1 MDSKLTYTL
10 NDLKKVVKAH
20 LLLEDYKIVDIV
32 AATIIGNLFPTDPLW
47 LQIIGAPS
55 SGKTELLNAIEDFPK
70 VFFISD
76 LTTSTLIS
84 GKKDSSLLPHL
95 NGKIIVMKDFTTIL
109 SKRHDDL
116 KIIMSQLREVYDGK
130 FSKGFGTGEHQ
141 KWSGH
146 VGFVGGCTDAYDRHY
161 GVIGQMGERFLL
173 YRIKNQ
179 DNLDAGL
186 QALGGF
192 GGENKMRKEIKTAFT
207 KFLRQFKKVDIT
219 IPKPSEDLLYK
230 ITSLA
235 KFSGHGRCPV
245 HRDRYTKEITYRPVP
260 EGEARLSKQLY
271 HMAISLMTIHQEK
284 SITNKIYEIIKKIG
298 SDLIPRFRFML
309 LRYLYEK
316 GATEIQVYWITTG
329 DIAEGVNVNGKT
341 ALRALQDLSIVGL
354 VKGRW
359 CPEMQGKPYEWQLT
373 EKALKLIGGSEIFE
387 DLDS

>member
-1 MDSKLTYTL
+1 MSSKLTYTL
-10 NDLKKVVKAH
+10 SDLKKIVEAH
-20 LLLEDYKIVDIV
+20 LLLNDYTIVDIIV
-32 AATIIGNLFPTDPLW
+32 ATIIGNLFPTDPLW

-70 VFFISD
+70 VFSISD
-76 LTTSTLIS
+76 FTTSTLIS
-84 GKKDSSLLPHL
+84 GKKDSSLLSHL
-95 NGKIIVMKDFTTIL
+95 DGKIIVMKDFTTIL

-146 VGFVGGCTDAYDRHY
+146 VGFIGGCTDAYDRHY

-173 YRIKNQ
+173 YRIENQ

-186 QALGGF
+186 QALCGF
-192 GGENKMRKEIKTAFT
+192 GCENKMRKEIKTAFT
-207 KFLRQFKKVDIT
+207 KFLSQFKKVDIT
-219 IPKPSEDLLYK
+219 IPKPPEDLLYK

-245 HRDRYTKEITYRPVP
+245 HRDRYTKEITYRAVP

-271 HMAISLMTIHQEK
+271 HMAISLMTIRREK
-284 SITNKIYEIIKKIG
+284 SVNDKIYEIVKKIG
-298 SDLIPRFRFML
+298 SDLIPRFRFIV

-316 GATEIQVYWITTG
+316 RATEIHVYWITTG
-329 DIAEGVNVNGKT
+329 DIAEGVNVHGRT
-341 ALRALQDLSIVGL
+341 TLRALQDLSIIGFI
-354 VKGRW
+354 KGRLAAT
-359 CPEMQGKPYEWQLT
+359 EQGKPYEWQLT
-373 EKALKLIGGSEIFE
+373 EKALKLIGGSEIFQ